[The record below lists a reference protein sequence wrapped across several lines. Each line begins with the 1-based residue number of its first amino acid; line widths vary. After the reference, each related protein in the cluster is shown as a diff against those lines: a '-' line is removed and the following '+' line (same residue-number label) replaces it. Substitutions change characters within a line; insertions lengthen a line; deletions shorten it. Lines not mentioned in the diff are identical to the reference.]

1 MIYFFKGLFLGFSV
15 FSPFEIVDIIINF
28 LMVYFK
34 KDGKVEDNQ
43 NNEKKEEDEND
54 KKNENGEN
62 DGTNSLNNNIALF

>member
-43 NNEKKEEDEND
+43 NDEKKRKEEAN
-54 KKNENGEN
+54 NQ
-62 DGTNSLNNNIALF
+62 NNNTA